1 MASSRI
7 ISASSMGPVTG
18 SQQRSN
24 SPAAGGRPLNCASRT
39 RGSILWLPWT
49 AQLPKPHWQ
58 DCVFASTAAGGT
70 APAAVPGP
78 TRRLSPSW
86 GRRPSDGAPSLVARD
101 GTSAAP
107 LRRRN
112 LFELPAQGP
121 GRSPLSLCHG
131 HTGLRRPGLNQAGS
145 GGLSD
150 SARPRRGPAIMRQRV
165 WRIWPVA
172 PGPPPGRRR
181 GRAPS
186 PVHSVTGTVRVP

>member
-1 MASSRI
+1 MAAMDSTVTKATLAGLCFCKHCGRWH
-7 ISASSMGPVTG
+7 GP
-18 SQQRSN
+18 
-24 SPAAGGRPLNCASRT
+24 GGGARADSETESVLGR
-39 RGSILWLPWT
+39 
-49 AQLPKPHWQ
+49 
-58 DCVFASTAAGGT
+58 
-70 APAAVPGP
+70 
-78 TRRLSPSW
+78 
-86 GRRPSDGAPSLVARD
+86 RRPSDGAPSLARD

-186 PVHSVTGTVRVP
+186 PVHSGTGTVRVP